1 MADEGISFAIKFPG
15 DMLAPLKA
23 LQGQLTA
30 VETSLKAL
38 NATMRENVEASQA
51 AGEAAE
57 GTGESM
63 MSAVFGGELL
73 EHTFE
78 KVIEKAKEMAV
89 EMFHS
94 AIAATDFGYKAHV
107 AFEALTGSVEEGA
120 QAFEE
125 AERTARDLAMP
136 IEGVTRAMLGLR
148 TAHIN
153 EEWIRPLVAGAADLA
168 AVKLDPA
175 VFTQVTQAIE
185 MMGLRGEITGRD
197 LRMLATAGISPA
209 VLAAKFGA
217 ADFRELQK
225 QLEQKPLGLYQGL
238 RAIEE
243 TIKETAHEG
252 TLGDTALR
260 DTQTI
265 EGSIQKIKNDFDI
278 MLTSMNSAG
287 SGPMQQIR
295 GSIASI
301 AEMFDPATAQ
311 GQAFEQLL
319 ATIAMDVEKVIR
331 SIAENPEAVQHF
343 FESAISDTEKLLSLV
358 EPLFDHIETIAKV
371 ARVGWDLTG
380 GLMTGGVLDVGKDIG
395 SLLPHHAAGGIVT
408 QEHTAVV
415 GEVPEAIIPLDQ
427 LGDVVP
433 AGGGAGGG
441 IHVSVD
447 VGGVQMHGGGEGE
460 GINEQ
465 RLAEMLEEML
475 VSSLVS
481 PLDKIA
487 TTAGAM

>member
-30 VETSLKAL
+30 VDTSLKAL
-38 NATMRENVEASQA
+38 NATMRENVEASGA

-63 MSAVFGGELL
+63 MGAVFGGELL
-73 EHTFE
+73 EHALE
-78 KVIEKAKEMAV
+78 KVIEKAREMAV

-94 AIAATDFGYKAHV
+94 AIEATDFGYKAHV
-107 AFEALTGSVEEGA
+107 AFEALTGSVEEGS

-136 IEGVTRAMLGLR
+136 ISDVTRAMLGLR
-148 TAHIN
+148 TAHIDS
-153 EEWIRPLVAGAADLA
+153 EWIRPLVAGAADLA

-209 VLAAKFGA
+209 ILAAKFGA
-217 ADFRELQK
+217 SDFRELQK
-225 QLEQKPLGLYQGL
+225 ELEKKPLGLYQGL

-265 EGSIQKIKNDFDI
+265 EGSIQKIKNDFEI

-295 GSIASI
+295 GSVAAI
-301 AEMFDPATAQ
+301 AEMFDPATVQ

-319 ATIAMDVEKVIR
+319 ATVAGDIEKVIR

-343 FESAISDTEKLLSLV
+343 FESAISAAERLLAIV
-358 EPLFDHIETIAKV
+358 GPIFDHINDIASAGKSVWDSSFVGTV
-371 ARVGWDLTG
+371 AHAG
-380 GLMTGGVLDVGKDIG
+380 GALMDAV
-395 SLLPHHAAGGIVT
+395 LPHHAAGGIT
-408 QEHTAVV
+408 TREHTAVV

-433 AGGGAGGG
+433 AGGAGGG

-447 VGGVQMHGGGEGE
+447 VGGVQVHGGGEGE

-481 PLDKIA
+481 PLEKIA
-487 TTAGAM
+487 TTAGAL